1 MNRDINWKTKRD
13 DGTSYEV
20 RVHWFSGKFKM
31 QFREKG
37 ADSWDYDRKPSQADL
52 ADLVDNIERRYQR
65 RSATLKELEI
75 ARKMLAEADPADE

>member
-20 RVHWFSGKFKM
+20 RVYWFSGKFKM

-37 ADSWDYDRKPSQADL
+37 ADSWDYDRKPSPADL

-65 RSATLKELEI
+65 RNATLKELEI
-75 ARKMLAEADPADE
+75 ARKMLADADPADE